1 LKTRRPAPTPT
12 RRTSPVDGLSAR
24 ALSTPEPFVR
34 FFSRR
39 VQQEGA
45 LDLTQG
51 DYKNADFAPHPEVVR
66 AAQRITRN
74 TVHSYG
80 PAVGRM
86 DVRSEVAEFFNR
98 DGLLD
103 YPSSE
108 VRFLPDEVIFTPGT
122 RAGLAFVLEVLGA
135 DGSGVVVPRPSW
147 EYDWFI
153 ERAGKTVVELPTSAP
168 EFLPDPEALERL
180 LARGGIS
187 SIILN
192 NPHNPTGRVYP
203 RALVEELVRVAVKH
217 RCYVLYDSVYQRL
230 DYVGWFVNPAFA
242 HPEWRDW
249 VVSLSGLSKMDMF
262 GASTGARACWLVI
275 SDQIR
280 TNGVRAR
287 EILANLSAW
296 LVATPSTL
304 AQDWALAALQS
315 PLAAL
320 RRPSPYMRERRDFM
334 VRAADELRPLGVERT
349 DFGGTFYSPLAFPG
363 LVGEPFDRLRGGIHE
378 KAVVKDSVDAFELLL
393 SGGVGGIPFVA
404 FAGGREGAR
413 RFGTWQRLSYG
424 SKDVKELAVF
434 MDRVRAR
441 ITKQER
447 LGSSAPPPDGGPT
460 FGGKPPAVVA
470 LPPTPQDAVWE
481 SVCTAE
487 GYDALDG
494 LDPKAFA
501 AARRRFLEDPRHEA
515 LRLTGTKHPDSTAH
529 RAEQLDRA
537 LRAAP
542 EGAPEHARL
551 ALLHLE
557 WHPLMEARL
566 EYEESIAD
574 LLGPCSEVLLDLEG
588 RQISPDWLDVPEKVV
603 LALLRHGIVPGED
616 RHLLFRVPN
625 PFIEQDEEKVSKILA
640 SVARA
645 NVLFHLAC
653 ERVGVVPKQNAIYE
667 ITVPQVNSTAEIGA
681 VVKVGTLYLQ
691 AVAGLLD
698 GPPER
703 VDAFLAKRV
712 PKARRAELL
721 ARVARVRLV
730 PLCENVGALAHLPD
744 LLEAFYLALE
754 RGVGVADLPTP
765 GIFRTSFDRPE
776 AVIRVFVAMSD
787 TAEQSGKIATDA
799 AYTLAVAGR
808 DEAERRLAAHA
819 RRLSE
824 PAPSVTFLIGA
835 GRAGFRGGFDPAH
848 PGVLAQFARADGV
861 TMQGIRADAPEDAD
875 RLASLF
881 RAEVAGRAAAKD
893 RGPALPAADA
903 DSLRKLLEAGV
914 KAHTETLLRIAPLL
928 SPFGSLVPQTRVRI
942 RATGSVNYGRSIPTY
957 PEEWGGG
964 KVLPDNRDLRD
975 AWPEGVTLP
984 RAIVYN
990 LACTTLGLPAVTSD
1004 LGALDRRAAVLL
1016 DRHAPGY
1023 REIVA
1028 SELPCFVKESAGLVF
1043 GRKLAETAARRC
1055 QRAAA
1060 ALWVDARAREE
1071 LIAPTCLFA
1080 MEYLR
1085 YLAEDSESWDET
1097 KEHESQTTREEEL
1110 IRETSSVAFAALCS
1124 ERPGDRWPV
1133 LQTLVDAEDASRLL
1147 LARELTLEEKREFV
1161 DLRIEGWLRT
1171 LPDTLAPELRREW
1184 SRLRE
1189 LGKDDLT
1196 LDAIQRMIDLEKL
1209 RGSRGA

>member
-1 LKTRRPAPTPT
+1 LETRTPSPARPPRA
-12 RRTSPVDGLSAR
+12 LSAR
-24 ALSTPEPFVR
+24 ALSTPEPYVR
-34 FFSRR
+34 YFARR

-51 DYKNADFAPHPEVVR
+51 DYKNADFKPHPEVVR

-103 YPSSE
+103 YPDSE
-108 VRFLPDEVIFTPGT
+108 VRFLPDEVLFTPGT
-122 RAGLAFVLEVLGA
+122 RAGLAFVLEVLGE

-147 EYDWFI
+147 EYDWFV
-153 ERAGKTVVELPTSAP
+153 ERAGKKVVELPTAPP
-168 EFLPDPEALERL
+168 EFLPDPKELDRL

-187 SIILN
+187 SVILN

-217 RCYVLYDSVYQRL
+217 RVFVLYDSVYQRL

-242 HPEWRDW
+242 NPEWRDW
-249 VVSLSGLSKMDMF
+249 VVTLSGLSKMDMF
-262 GASTGARACWLVI
+262 GASTGARACWMVI
-275 SDQIR
+275 SDEIR
-280 TNGVRAR
+280 TNGVKAR
-287 EILANLSAW
+287 DILANLSAW

-304 AQDWALAALQS
+304 AQDWAIAALQS

-334 VRAADELRPLGVERT
+334 ARAADELASLGVERT

-363 LVGEPFDRLRGGIHE
+363 LVGEPFDRLRHGVRE
-378 KAVVKDSVDAFELLL
+378 KAVVGDSVDAFEFLLA
-393 SGGVGGIPFVA
+393 GGVGGIPFVA
-404 FAGGREGAR
+404 FTGGEKGASR
-413 RFGTWQRLSYG
+413 YGTWQRLSYG

-434 MDRVRAR
+434 IDRVRA
-441 ITKQER
+441 TLSKQAR
-447 LGSSAPPPDGGPT
+447 LGSSAPADLVPLS
-460 FGGKPPAVVA
+460 PAHA
-470 LPPTPQDAVWE
+470 GVWE
-481 SVCTAE
+481 AVCTAE

-501 AARRRFLEDPRHEA
+501 DARRRFLGNPRHEA

-529 RAEQLDRA
+529 RAEQLSRA
-537 LRAAP
+537 LAAAGEAAEGRARAA
-542 EGAPEHARL
+542 L
-551 ALLHLE
+551 THLE
-557 WHPLMEARL
+557 WNPLMEAQL
-566 EYEESIAD
+566 EYEESIRD
-574 LLGPCSEVLLDLEG
+574 LLGPCSEALLDLEG

-603 LALLRHGIVPGED
+603 LALLRHGVVPGED

-640 SVARA
+640 SVARS

-653 ERVGVVPKQNAIYE
+653 ERVAVHPTQNAIYE
-667 ITVPQVNSTAEIGA
+667 LTVPQVNSSAEIGA
-681 VVKVGTLYLQ
+681 VVKIGSLYRKAATSLFEANGEQ
-691 AVAGLLD
+691 RD
-698 GPPER
+698 E
-703 VDAFLAKRV
+703 FLVRRV
-712 PKARRAELL
+712 PEARRAALL
-721 ARVARVRLV
+721 DRVLRVRLV
-730 PLCENVGALAHLPD
+730 PLCENVGALARLPD

-754 RGVGVADLPTP
+754 RGSGAEDLPTP
-765 GIFRTSFDRPE
+765 ATFRTSFERAE
-776 AVIRVFVAMSD
+776 ATVRVFVAMSD
-787 TAEQSGKIATDA
+787 TAEQSGKIATDSA
-799 AYTLAVAGR
+799 LALALSGR
-808 DEAERRLAAHA
+808 EEAERRLAAHA
-819 RRLSE
+819 KRAGE
-824 PAPSVTFLIGA
+824 PSPSVTYLVGA
-835 GRAGFRGGFDPAH
+835 GRAGFRGGFDPGH
-848 PGVLAQFARADGV
+848 PGVLRQFARADGV
-861 TMQGIRADAPEDAD
+861 TLQGIRADSPEGAG
-875 RLASLF
+875 RLAAAF
-881 RAEVAGRAAAKD
+881 RAEVAARAKEPRAAV
-893 RGPALPAADA
+893 AASDA
-903 DSLRKLLEAGV
+903 DSLSRLLEAGV
-914 KAHTETLLRIAPLL
+914 RAHTETLLRIAPLL
-928 SPFGSLVPQTRVRI
+928 APFGSLVPQTRVRI

-964 KVLPDNRDLRD
+964 RALPDNRDLRD

-1004 LGALDRRAAVLL
+1004 LAVLDRRAAVLL

-1028 SELPCFVKESAGLVF
+1028 SELPLFVKESTGLVF

-1060 ALWVDARAREE
+1060 ALWVDARPREE
-1071 LIAPTCLFA
+1071 LVAPTCLFA

-1110 IRETSSVAFAALCS
+1110 VRETSSIAFAALCA

-1133 LQTLVDAEDASRLL
+1133 LQSLVDAEDAARLL

-1161 DLRIEGWLRT
+1161 DLRIEGWLRG
-1171 LPDTLAPELRREW
+1171 LSDTLAPELRREW

-1189 LGKDDLT
+1189 LSKDELT
-1196 LDAIQRMIDLEKL
+1196 LDAIQRLIALETL
-1209 RGSRGA
+1209 RGTVGA

>member
-1 LKTRRPAPTPT
+1 MRGKHLA
-12 RRTSPVDGLSAR
+12 SALSAR

-34 FFSRR
+34 LFARR

-103 YPSSE
+103 YPDSE
-108 VRFLPDEVIFTPGT
+108 VRFLPDEVLFTPGT
-122 RAGLAFVLEVLGA
+122 RAGLAIVLEVLGA
-135 DGSGVVVPRPSW
+135 DGSGVVVTRPSW
-147 EYDWFI
+147 EYDWFV
-153 ERAGKTVVELPTSAP
+153 ERAGKKVVELPTTAP
-168 EFLPDPEALERL
+168 EFLPDPQQLDRL
-180 LARGGIS
+180 LAKGGVS
-187 SIILN
+187 SVIIN

-242 HPEWRDW
+242 CPEWRDW
-249 VVSLSGLSKMDMF
+249 VVSMSGLSKMDMF

-280 TNGVRAR
+280 SNGVRAR

-334 VRAADELRPLGVERT
+334 LRATDEIASLGVERT

-363 LVGEPFDRLRGGIHE
+363 LIGEPFDRLRNGVHE
-378 KAVVKDSVDAFELLL
+378 KAVVRNSVDAFEFLL

-404 FAGGREGAR
+404 FAGSQDGADR
-413 RFGTWQRLSYG
+413 YGTWQRLSYG

-434 MDRVRAR
+434 MERVRAR
-441 ITKQER
+441 IEKQGR
-447 LGSSAPPPDGGPT
+447 LGAAASAPAEPRS
-460 FGGKPPAVVA
+460 
-470 LPPTPQDAVWE
+470 PQDAVWE
-481 SVCTAE
+481 STCTDR

-494 LDPKAFA
+494 LDPREFA
-501 AARRRFLEDPRHEA
+501 EARRRFLAHPRHED

-542 EGAPEHARL
+542 ADAADRAHV
-551 ALLHLE
+551 ALTHLE
-557 WHPLMEARL
+557 WNPLMEARL
-566 EYEESIAD
+566 EYQESIAD
-574 LLGPCSEVLLDLEG
+574 LLGPCSEVLIDMEG

-603 LALLRHGIVPGED
+603 LALLRHGVVPGED
-616 RHLLFRVPN
+616 RHVLLRVPN
-625 PFIEQDEEKVSKILA
+625 PFLEQDEEKVSKILA
-640 SVARA
+640 SVART

-653 ERVGVVPKQNAIYE
+653 ERLGLTPKQNAIYE

-691 AVAGLLD
+691 AVAGLFA
-698 GPPER
+698 GSSER
-703 VDAFLAKRV
+703 LDAFLADRV
-712 PKARRAELL
+712 PEARRAEMI
-721 ARVARVRLV
+721 ARVSRVRLV

-744 LLEAFYLALE
+744 LLEIFYRALE
-754 RGVGVADLPTP
+754 RGLGVEGLPTP
-765 GIFRTSFDRPE
+765 DSFRTAFDSRE
-776 AVIRVFVAMSD
+776 AQVRVFVAMSD
-787 TAEQSGKIATDA
+787 TALQSGKLATDA
-799 AYTLAVAGR
+799 ACTLAIAGR
-808 DEAERRLAAHA
+808 EEAERRLALHA
-819 RRLSE
+819 QRLGE
-824 PAPSVTFLIGA
+824 PAPRVTFLIGA
-835 GRAGFRGGFDPAH
+835 GRAGFRGGFDPTH
-848 PGVLAQFARADGV
+848 PGVIAQFSNADGV
-861 TMQGIRADAPEDAD
+861 TLQGIRADSPQETD
-875 RLASLF
+875 RLAAAY
-881 RAEVAGRAAAKD
+881 RAEVALRESAPGRAH
-893 RGPALPAADA
+893 ALTVADA
-903 DSLRKLLEAGV
+903 ESLRKVLEAGV
-914 KAHTETLLRIAPLL
+914 RAHTETLLRIAPLL
-928 SPFGSLVPQTRVRI
+928 ASFGGLVPQTRVRI

-957 PEEWGGG
+957 PPEWGGG
-964 KVLPDNRDLRD
+964 KWLPDDRDLRD

-1004 LGALDRRAAVLL
+1004 LAVIDRRSAVLL
-1016 DRHAPGY
+1016 ERHVPGY
-1023 REIVA
+1023 REIIA
-1028 SELPCFVKESAGLVF
+1028 SELPYFAKDAAALIF
-1043 GRKLAETAARRC
+1043 GRKLAETTARRC
-1055 QRAAA
+1055 LRAAA
-1060 ALWVDARAREE
+1060 ALWIDARSRQDLA
-1071 LIAPTCLFA
+1071 APTCLFA
-1080 MEYLR
+1080 MQYLK
-1085 YLAEDSESWDET
+1085 YMADDSECWDET

-1110 IRETSSVAFAALCS
+1110 IRETSSVAFAALCA
-1124 ERPGDRWPV
+1124 ERPGERWSL
-1133 LQTLVDAEDASRLL
+1133 LQAMVDAEDAPRLL
-1147 LARELTLEEKREFV
+1147 LARELSIEEKREFV
-1161 DLRIEGWLRT
+1161 DLRIEGWLRG
-1171 LPDTLAPELRREW
+1171 LPDALSRDLRPEW
-1184 SRLRE
+1184 ARLRE
-1189 LGKDDLT
+1189 LGEDEFR
-1196 LDAIQRMIDLEKL
+1196 LDAIDRLIRLEML

>member
-1 LKTRRPAPTPT
+1 MTETPATRRVPPA
-12 RRTSPVDGLSAR
+12 RSARDLSAR
-24 ALSTPEPFVR
+24 ALATPEPFVR
-34 FFSRR
+34 FFTRR

-51 DYKNADFAPHPEVVR
+51 DYKNADFKPHPEVVR

-103 YPSSE
+103 YPDSE
-108 VRFLPDEVIFTPGT
+108 VRFQPDEVLFTPGT

-135 DGSGVVVPRPSW
+135 DGSSVVVPRPSW
-147 EYDWFI
+147 EYDWFV
-153 ERAGKTVVELPTSAP
+153 ERAGKRVVDLPTTAP
-168 EFLPDPEALERL
+168 EFLPDPDALDRL
-180 LARGGIS
+180 LGKGGIS
-187 SIILN
+187 SVILN

-203 RALVEELVRVAVKH
+203 RALVEELVRVAVK
-217 RCYVLYDSVYQRL
+217 RRAYVLYDSVYQRL

-242 HPEWRDW
+242 SPEFRDW

-262 GASTGARACWLVI
+262 GASTGARACWLVL

-280 TNGVRAR
+280 SNGVRAR
-287 EILANLSAW
+287 DILANLSAW

-334 VRAADELRPLGVERT
+334 LRAADEVAHLGVERT

-363 LVGEPFDRLRGGIHE
+363 LVGEPFDRLRRGIHE
-378 KAVVKDSVDAFELLL
+378 KAVVKDSVDAFEFLLA
-393 SGGVGGIPFVA
+393 GGVGGIPFAA
-404 FAGGREGAR
+404 FAGGREGAAR
-413 RFGTWQRLSYG
+413 YGTWQRLSYG

-434 MDRVRAR
+434 MDRVRTR
-441 ITKQER
+441 IAEQQR
-447 LGSSAPPPDGGPT
+447 LGSSAPAAV
-460 FGGKPPAVVA
+460 PPAT
-470 LPPTPQDAVWE
+470 TPQDAVWE
-481 SVCTAE
+481 SACTAE

-494 LDPKAFA
+494 LDPKTFA
-501 AARRRFLEDPRHEA
+501 AARRRFLENPRHEE

-529 RAEQLDRA
+529 RAEQLARA

-542 EGAPEHARL
+542 EGAPDRARV
-551 ALLHLE
+551 ALTHLE

-603 LALLRHGIVPGED
+603 LALLRHGVVPGED

-653 ERVGVVPKQNAIYE
+653 ERVGLEPKQNAIHE

-681 VVKVGTLYLQ
+681 VVKVGTLYLR

-698 GPPER
+698 GPPEHADVFLGSR
-703 VDAFLAKRV
+703 VD
-712 PKARRAELL
+712 KARRAELL

-730 PLCENVGALAHLPD
+730 PLCENVGALARLPD
-744 LLEAFYLALE
+744 LLEAFYRALE
-754 RGVGVADLPTP
+754 RGVGKEDLPTP
-765 GIFRTSFDRPE
+765 AVFRTAFSRPE
-776 AVIRVFVAMSD
+776 AVVRVFVAMSD
-787 TAEQSGKIATDA
+787 TAEQSGKIATDSA
-799 AYTLAVAGR
+799 LALALAGR
-808 DEAERRLAAHA
+808 EEAERRLAAHA
-819 RRLSE
+819 VRLGE
-824 PAPSVTFLIGA
+824 PPPSVTFLIGA

-848 PGVLAQFARADGV
+848 PGVLRQFARADGV
-861 TMQGIRADAPEDAD
+861 TMQGIRADAPEETA
-875 RLASLF
+875 RLASAF
-881 RAEVAGRAAAKD
+881 RAEVATRAAAGD
-893 RGPALPAADA
+893 RGPAVTASDADA
-903 DSLRKLLEAGV
+903 LAKLLEAGV

-928 SPFGSLVPQTRVRI
+928 APFGSLVPQTRVRI

-964 KVLPDNRDLRD
+964 KALPDNRDLRD

-990 LACTTLGLPAVTSD
+990 LACTSLGLPAVTSD
-1004 LGALDRRAAVLL
+1004 LAVLDRRAAVLL

-1043 GRKLAETAARRC
+1043 GRKLAETTARRC

-1060 ALWVDARAREE
+1060 ALWVDARPREE
-1071 LIAPTCLFA
+1071 LVAPTCLFA

-1097 KEHESQTTREEEL
+1097 KQHESQTTREEEL
-1110 IRETSSVAFAALCS
+1110 VRETSSVAFVALCA

-1133 LQTLVDAEDASRLL
+1133 LQTMVDAEDASRLL

-1171 LPDTLAPELRREW
+1171 LSEPLAPELRPEW

-1189 LGKDDLT
+1189 LGKDELT
-1196 LDAIQRMIDLEKL
+1196 LDAIQRLIALETL
-1209 RGSRGA
+1209 RGRRGA

>member
-1 LKTRRPAPTPT
+1 MRGKHVA
-12 RRTSPVDGLSAR
+12 SALSAR

-34 FFSRR
+34 LFARR

-103 YPSSE
+103 YPESE
-108 VRFLPDEVIFTPGT
+108 VRFLPDEVLFTPGT
-122 RAGLAFVLEVLGA
+122 RAGLAIVLEVLGA
-135 DGSGVVVPRPSW
+135 DGSGVVVTRPSW

-153 ERAGKTVVELPTSAP
+153 ERAGKKVVELPTAAP
-168 EFLPDPEALERL
+168 EFLPDPQQLDRL
-180 LARGGIS
+180 LAKGGVS
-187 SIILN
+187 SVIIN

-242 HPEWRDW
+242 CPEWRDW
-249 VVSLSGLSKMDMF
+249 VVTMSGLSKMDMF

-280 TNGVRAR
+280 SNGVRAR

-334 VRAADELRPLGVERT
+334 LRATDEIASLGVERT

-363 LVGEPFDRLRGGIHE
+363 LIGEPFDRLRNGVHE
-378 KAVVKDSVDAFELLL
+378 KAVVRNSVDAFEFLL

-404 FAGGREGAR
+404 FAGSHEGADR
-413 RFGTWQRLSYG
+413 YGTWQRLSYG

-434 MDRVRAR
+434 MERVRAR
-441 ITKQER
+441 IEKQGR
-447 LGSSAPPPDGGPT
+447 LGAAASAPAEQPS
-460 FGGKPPAVVA
+460 
-470 LPPTPQDAVWE
+470 PQDAVWE
-481 SVCTAE
+481 SACTDR

-494 LDPKAFA
+494 LDPREFA
-501 AARRRFLEDPRHEA
+501 EARRRFLVHPRHEA

-542 EGAPEHARL
+542 ADAADRAHV
-551 ALLHLE
+551 ALTHLE
-557 WHPLMEARL
+557 WNPLMEARL
-566 EYEESIAD
+566 EYQESIAD
-574 LLGPCSEVLLDLEG
+574 LLGPCSEVLIDMEG

-603 LALLRHGIVPGED
+603 LALLRHGVVPGED
-616 RHLLFRVPN
+616 RHVLLRVPN

-640 SVARA
+640 SVART

-653 ERVGVVPKQNAIYE
+653 ERLGLTPKQNAIHE

-681 VVKVGTLYLQ
+681 VIKVGTLYLQ
-691 AVAGLLD
+691 AVAGLFEGSGERLD
-698 GPPER
+698 S
-703 VDAFLAKRV
+703 FLADRV
-712 PKARRAELL
+712 PEARRAEMI
-721 ARVARVRLV
+721 ARVSRVRLV

-744 LLEAFYLALE
+744 LLEIFYRALE
-754 RGVGVADLPTP
+754 RGLGVDGLPTP
-765 GIFRTSFDRPE
+765 DSFRTAFDSAE
-776 AVIRVFVAMSD
+776 SQVRVFVAMSD
-787 TAEQSGKIATDA
+787 TALQSGKLATDA
-799 AYTLAVAGR
+799 ACTLAIAGR
-808 DEAERRLAAHA
+808 EEAERRLALHA
-819 RRLSE
+819 KRLGE
-824 PAPSVTFLIGA
+824 PAPRVTFLIGA

-848 PGVLAQFARADGV
+848 PGVIAQFAGADGV
-861 TMQGIRADAPEDAD
+861 TLQGIRADSPEETD
-875 RLASLF
+875 RLAAAYRS
-881 RAEVAGRAAAKD
+881 EVALRESAPGRAH
-893 RGPALPAADA
+893 ALTAADA
-903 DSLRKLLEAGV
+903 ESLRKVLETGV
-914 KAHTETLLRIAPLL
+914 RAHTETLLRIAPLL
-928 SPFGSLVPQTRVRI
+928 ASFGGLVPQTRVRI

-957 PEEWGGG
+957 PPEWGGG
-964 KVLPDNRDLRD
+964 KWLPDDRDLRD

-1004 LGALDRRAAVLL
+1004 LAVIDRRSAVLL
-1016 DRHAPGY
+1016 ERHVPGY
-1023 REIVA
+1023 REIIA
-1028 SELPCFVKESAGLVF
+1028 SELPNFAKDAAALIF
-1043 GRKLAETAARRC
+1043 GRKLAETTARRC
-1055 QRAAA
+1055 LRAAA
-1060 ALWVDARAREE
+1060 ALWIDARSRQDLA
-1071 LIAPTCLFA
+1071 APTCLFA
-1080 MEYLR
+1080 MQYLK
-1085 YLAEDSESWDET
+1085 YMADDSECWDET

-1110 IRETSSVAFAALCS
+1110 IRETSSVAFAALCA
-1124 ERPGDRWPV
+1124 ERPGERWSL
-1133 LQTLVDAEDASRLL
+1133 LQAMVDAEDAPRLL
-1147 LARELTLEEKREFV
+1147 LARELSIEEKREFV
-1161 DLRIEGWLRT
+1161 DLRIEGWLRG
-1171 LPDTLAPELRREW
+1171 LPDALSRDLRPEW
-1184 SRLRE
+1184 ARLRE
-1189 LGKDDLT
+1189 LGEDEFR
-1196 LDAIQRMIDLEKL
+1196 LDAIDRLIRLEML